1 VLGSG
6 QPSGYGF
13 EITFRLKKDKK
24 DTTPPTWP
32 AELMQSLA
40 KYVFQ
45 SGMDSIPDSY
55 LPLLDHRQF
64 IVSW

>member
-1 VLGSG
+1 MLVRTTGRG

-13 EITFRLKKDKK
+13 EITFRLKREET

-40 KYVFQ
+40 RYVFQ
-45 SGMDSIPDSY
+45 SGT
-55 LPLLDHRQF
+55 LE
-64 IVSW
+64 